1 MLRCASEKPW
11 FEVAAIVD
19 VDADAVAKAQS
30 GFPGAQAFC
39 DLTTALA
46 ETRADA
52 VLVNT
57 PSEHHH
63 ALSKEALDAGHH
75 VLVAKP
81 IANDFDEA
89 YELVELADAK
99 GVTLCV
105 GQQMRFMRHYRA
117 VRRFV
122 GSGRLG
128 SVEVI
133 NFLNPKPRPNPL
145 NLARLEQP
153 ALHELSCHHFD
164 SLLAVVPQY
173 VPLSIACDGFR
184 PSWSKYAGPSLVN
197 ASIRFSDGLHVLYQG
212 GFSQAENY
220 ELRLEGSAGALR
232 CRGGHMSIDAMTNEF
247 AEPGGPFVPADID
260 DDLPVADPWDEF
272 FDRWEQ
278 YLSGGDEPPFS
289 GRNNLKVFA
298 LLSAAI
304 DSIEGG
310 GVPIEVAANERY
322 AKAFSDL
329 EASRA

>member
-173 VPLSIACDGFR
+173 RPAVDCVRRLSTFVVEVRRPIAGERVDPLQRRLARPLSGR
-184 PSWSKYAGPSLVN
+184 LLAG
-197 ASIRFSDGLHVLYQG
+197 G
-212 GFSQAENY
+212 
-220 ELRLEGSAGALR
+220 ELRAQARGLRRCAAL
-232 CRGGHMSIDAMTNEF
+232 
-247 AEPGGPFVPADID
+247 PGDPHVDRHD
-260 DDLPVADPWDEF
+260 DE
-272 FDRWEQ
+272 
-278 YLSGGDEPPFS
+278 
-289 GRNNLKVFA
+289 
-298 LLSAAI
+298 
-304 DSIEGG
+304 
-310 GVPIEVAANERY
+310 
-322 AKAFSDL
+322 
-329 EASRA
+329 